1 MNQIKEEQI
10 GKRDRKARERRKR
23 EGRIITAKSTLTQF
37 VFDVLRNIQKLIMLF
52 ILQQPMNAI
61 TIIC

>member
-23 EGRIITAKSTLTQF
+23 EGRIITAKSTLRQF